1 MTELSRI
8 EIAERLE
15 RLAVD
20 LDRFPAGVPCPWAL
34 ARVFNELVKLVK
46 RDLAMDPVIRTLR
59 LLEEGGE
66 DVGSAVSNAAIGT
79 VRALIGQVVVAYS
92 HQEPSHQEP
101 APASQPEASGTRKAT
116 GGTGAKRASS
126 KKPATAA
133 TRAA

>member
-66 DVGSAVSNAAIGT
+66 DVGTAVSNAAIGT

-92 HQEPSHQEP
+92 HQEPHQEP
-101 APASQPEASGTRKAT
+101 APGSLPEASGTRKAT